1 MFTTLEDALK
11 KLREV
16 RQTGSSQP
24 KRHAVAEAPPDPPE
38 NDTASADF
46 DGPEFDL
53 GDADVF
59 DDLLVGDMDMG
70 NEPPS
75 AAQPQSLPV
84 KPTATSV
91 VTPAAASKSVSRL
104 AAFTFAKSAKRDAEE
119 QQQYNTAL
127 QNTSE
132 PQQVSSSPK
141 PSKSQPPKVPSEQ
154 SQSIVLSEL
163 QVPSNSASQQ
173 QDLFATPRPGSS
185 SSIAPSKVSDF
196 VTIVV
201 NSAKRGLSSADQQHQ
216 KIPGPAGLTG
226 APVAD
231 ATVPTQ
237 KPASTF
243 QTVLERLVKSE
254 QPTDMDFE
262 SGTWAAM
269 IDYLGM
275 PSYRPLTASVVTRTE
290 ERAMWPICRVLK
302 LTRTQKVPSMLV
314 QIRDITSSEHDASAV
329 IADPTGELRASI
341 HSTVLRRVTIPLVAG
356 TSIILSDVA
365 AMKIPG
371 WLPFIVI
378 TGGMIEQMFTV
389 ESAGTR
395 EDPIVVKDTQK
406 GSVLASTLA
415 PRAATASGSGG
426 PMDTQATQNTDL
438 CTAVATQSAVDLGG
452 DELDGMPEETD
463 DMLGLLNDEPFF
475 SDDDEVILSQL

>member
-119 QQQYNTAL
+119 QQQYSTAL

-154 SQSIVLSEL
+154 I
-163 QVPSNSASQQ
+163 
-173 QDLFATPRPGSS
+173 
-185 SSIAPSKVSDF
+185 
-196 VTIVV
+196 

-395 EDPIVVKDTQK
+395 EDPIVVEDTQK

-475 SDDDEVILSQL
+475 SDDDEVILSQF